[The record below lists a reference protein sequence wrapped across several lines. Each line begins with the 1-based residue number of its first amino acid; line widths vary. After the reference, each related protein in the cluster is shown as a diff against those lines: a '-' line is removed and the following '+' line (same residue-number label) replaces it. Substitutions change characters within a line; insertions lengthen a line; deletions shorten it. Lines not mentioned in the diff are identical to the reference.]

1 MDYFSIGIGVIA
13 GLGIGVALGTAF
25 FVFKF
30 AAKVA
35 QSGYLAEENEK
46 LNAKLSDRQGAYELL
61 LKENSHLQSQKA
73 ALEQAKE
80 AMTHEFKALSQD
92 IMNASLE
99 NSSKQLLN
107 MASERFKQFEQAQSG
122 DMDKRKAS
130 IEEMVKPITKQLEL
144 LSSSLEQVKGTDT
157 ALKDE
162 LKALQSETAKIAGA
176 MRNPAT
182 RGQWGEY
189 ILERLLEKS
198 GLIKDVHFQTQ
209 ASIESE
215 RGRLRPD
222 ILIHL
227 QDGLKIVIDSKAP
240 VQDVLED
247 MEDGAKREQ
256 VAAKMAQ
263 QLRAHIRD
271 LSSKSY
277 QENYDSPDFVVLFLP
292 AENLFSMAVGADPSL
307 IDFAA
312 EKNIVLASPILIMS
326 ILRVVRM
333 SWQQNELAENAKDI
347 AEAGKVMHDRLN
359 VFTEHLA
366 KLGKHMQTAIGS
378 YNSAVGSFE
387 RNVMPQARRFESL
400 HAAGGKSLSEPEVI
414 EKQARELTYEP
425 SETEEKD
432 KDADAA

>member
-1 MDYFSIGIGVIA
+1 MDFFSLGIGAIA
-13 GLGIGVALGTAF
+13 GLGLGIAICT
-25 FVFKF
+25 VFILRF
-30 AAKVA
+30 GARAARA
-35 QSGYLAEENEK
+35 SYLAEENER
-46 LNAKLSDRQGAYELL
+46 LSQTVSERQSLYETL
-61 LKENSHLQSQKA
+61 LKEHSHLQSQKV

-80 AMTHEFKALSQD
+80 AMTNEFKALSQD

-107 MASERFKQFEQAQSG
+107 MASERFKQFEQAQTG

-130 IEEMVKPITKQLEL
+130 IEEMVKPITKQLET
-144 LSSSLEQVKGTDT
+144 LSASLEQVKGTDN

-162 LKALQSETAKIAGA
+162 LKSLQSETSKIAGA
-176 MRNPAT
+176 MRNPAA

-209 ASIESE
+209 ATIENE
-215 RGRLRPD
+215 RGQLRPD

-256 VAAKMAQ
+256 VVTKMAQ
-263 QLRAHIRD
+263 QLRHHIRD

-312 EKNIVLASPILIMS
+312 ERNIVLASPILIMS

-333 SWQQNELAENAKDI
+333 SWQQNELAENAKEI
-347 AEAGKVMHDRLN
+347 AKAGKEMHDRLN
-359 VFTEHLA
+359 IFTEHLA

-378 YNSAVGSFE
+378 YNSAIGSFE

-400 HAAGGKSLSEPEVI
+400 HAAGGKSLSEPEII
-414 EKQARELTYEP
+414 EKQARELAY
-425 SETEEKD
+425 EEKSEKQED
-432 KDADAA
+432 DVDAA